1 MIEYVNIMGD
11 LIIQDTIYIYI
22 RLHDWIQ
29 AYHIRNNIEGLFW
42 GKYTLKLKTYMDK
55 MDQDGEK
62 SLFYLKGEVN
72 NE

>member
-29 AYHIRNNIEGLFW
+29 AYHFRNNIEGLFW
-42 GKYTLKLKTYMDK
+42 GKYTLKHKTYIWIKWTRMGK
-55 MDQDGEK
+55 HV
-62 SLFYLKGEVN
+62 FYLKEEAN